1 MKKKILL
8 LTGLL
13 LVMSAVSYSAP
24 KNSLED
30 NLNAIEG
37 KFNALLEKEA
47 QRAYCKRFPVAN
59 LMELNLWQ
67 LDVTYFKFTDNRL
80 GFGKKLILLQD

>member
-13 LVMSAVSYSAP
+13 LVMSAVNYSAP
-24 KNSLED
+24 KNSLKD

-37 KFNALLEKEA
+37 KFNALLERKLKESVKWRHRRHSSR
-47 QRAYCKRFPVAN
+47 Q
-59 LMELNLWQ
+59 
-67 LDVTYFKFTDNRL
+67 
-80 GFGKKLILLQD
+80 KLLS